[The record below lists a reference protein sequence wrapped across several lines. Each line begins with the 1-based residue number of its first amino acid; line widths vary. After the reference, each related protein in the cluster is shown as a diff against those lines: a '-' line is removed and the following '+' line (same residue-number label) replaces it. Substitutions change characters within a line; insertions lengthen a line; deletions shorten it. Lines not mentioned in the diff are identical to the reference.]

1 MRALEPRVTG
11 KAVNPCD
18 GVGVAFEVFGPVD
31 AERTVVFAPAGLF
44 AHGRLWKMQVPFF
57 ALRGYRVVTYD
68 ARGSGRSDRP
78 DDGYTPQR
86 FQEDL
91 LAVLREVGVERAA
104 FVGMTWALRWLG
116 PLAAERPELVSHL
129 VTVGSFPSLQRAE
142 PLPPERVEASLA
154 VFMAEP
160 EPGAPVDWR
169 GADIRD
175 RWPEVAAWQANE
187 DLLEPHSTKAIE
199 DLTAWAQETEGRHML
214 ASCLELTTGDPG
226 DYFARIPCPTLVL
239 HGELDP
245 AIALETAVR
254 VHEAVPGSEL
264 VVFEGSGH
272 VPVVRDPVRS
282 NLVIQ
287 EFIERGSGAARA
299 GAAGPGRVP
308 ADDGATGSGS
318 VPADDRATRS
328 GSVPAGAGGAA
339 PGGLTG
345 GATLAPAPRRTWRRA
360 RSRRA
365 KRALF
370 VSSPIGLGHAQ
381 RDVAIAREL
390 RRLVPGLE
398 VDWLAQHPVTR
409 VLEANGERIHPA
421 SRLLAGES
429 PHIESLLGA
438 QHELNVFQAIREM
451 DEILLANFHVFHE
464 VATAG
469 AYDLWVGDEAW
480 EVDYYLH
487 ENPELKTAPF
497 AWLTDFVGYLPMVHG
512 DGGREAF
519 VVADYNAEMIAQ
531 VERFRRVRDA
541 ALYIGRQEDIVPDA
555 FGPGLPLIRDWL
567 PEHFELGGY
576 VRYFDPADLGDRA
589 ELRASFG
596 FRDDERVAVAAVG
609 GTSVGAA
616 LLRRI
621 AQAYPEVRSRLPDLR
636 LVVVCGPRIDPGSM
650 PRIEGVEYRGYVHD
664 LYRMLA
670 AADAALV
677 QGGLSTTMELVAA
690 GVPFLYFPLGLH
702 FEQNRHVA
710 HRLERYGVPAW
721 ARVTFREATPDELAE
736 RLSRLLQAPTAYREV
751 EGGGAAR
758 VAERIAALL

>member
-1 MRALEPRVTG
+1 MRALEPLSSG
-11 KAVNPCD
+11 MAANPCD
-18 GVGVAFEVFGPVD
+18 GVRVFYEAFGPED
-31 AERTVVFAPAGLF
+31 AERVVVFAPAGLF

-57 ALRGYRVVTYD
+57 AQRGYRVITYD

-78 DDGYTPQR
+78 ESGYTPRR
-86 FQEDL
+86 FEEDL
-91 LAVLREVGVERAA
+91 LAVLSEAGVERAA

-116 PLAAERPELVSHL
+116 PLAARRPDLVARL
-129 VTVGSFPSLQRAE
+129 VTVGTFPSLQRVEAM
-142 PLPPERVEASLA
+142 PPEQVAASLER
-154 VFMAEP
+154 FMAEV

-169 GADIRD
+169 GVDIRD
-175 RWPEVAAWQANE
+175 RWPEVAAWQATE
-187 DLLEPHSTKAIE
+187 DLLEPHSTKAIK
-199 DLTAWAQETEGRHML
+199 DLTAWAQETEGSHML
-214 ASCLELTTGDPG
+214 ASCLELTAGDPN

-245 AIALETAVR
+245 AIALSTAVA
-254 VHEAVPGSEL
+254 VHEAIRGSEL

-282 NLVIQ
+282 NHVISA
-287 EFIERGSGAARA
+287 FIEGGSG
-299 GAAGPGRVP
+299 PG
-308 ADDGATGSGS
+308 
-318 VPADDRATRS
+318 
-328 GSVPAGAGGAA
+328 
-339 PGGLTG
+339 
-345 GATLAPAPRRTWRRA
+345 PRRSAWRRA
-360 RSRRA
+360 RARDV

-381 RDVAIAREL
+381 RDVAIAKEL

-409 VLEANGERIHPA
+409 VLEENGERIHPA
-421 SRLLAGES
+421 SRHLAGES
-429 PHIESLLGA
+429 PHIESLTSA

-451 DEILLANFHVFHE
+451 DEILLANFHVFHD
-464 VATAG
+464 AAQDG

-497 AWLTDFVGYLPMVHG
+497 AWLTDFVGFLPMAQD

-519 VVADYNAEMIAQ
+519 VTADYNAEMIEQ

-541 ALYIGRQEDIVPDA
+541 SIYIGRQEDIVPDA
-555 FGPGLPLIRDWL
+555 FGPDLPLIGDWL

-576 VRYFDPADLGDRA
+576 VRYFDPADLGERR
-589 ELRASFG
+589 ELREAFG
-596 FRDDERVAVAAVG
+596 FRPEERVAVAAVG
-609 GTSVGAA
+609 GTSVGAG
-616 LLRRI
+616 LLARMVE
-621 AQAYPEVRSRLPDLR
+621 AFPAVRAGLPDLR
-636 LVVVCGPRIDPGSM
+636 LVVVCGPRIDPASL
-650 PRIEGVEYRGYVHD
+650 PQVPGVEYRGYVHD

-721 ARVTFREATPDELAE
+721 ARVGYREATPELLSE
-736 RLSRLLQAPTAYREV
+736 RLSRLLNEPPAFLPV
-751 EGGGAAR
+751 EGGGARR
-758 VAERIAALL
+758 VAERIAELL

>member
-1 MRALEPRVTG
+1 MRALEPRVAGLAT
-11 KAVNPCD
+11 NPAD
-18 GVGVAFEVFGPVD
+18 GVRVRYEVFGPED
-31 AERTVVFAPAGLF
+31 AGRAVVFAPAGLF

-57 ALRGYRVVTYD
+57 ARRGYRVVTYD

-78 DDGYTPQR
+78 DTGYTPQR
-86 FQEDL
+86 FEEDL
-91 LAVLREVGVERAA
+91 LAVVSEAGVERAA

-116 PLAAERPELVSHL
+116 PLAAKRPDLVSHL
-129 VTVGSFPSLQRAE
+129 VTVGTFPSLQRVE
-142 PLPPERVEASLA
+142 PLTAEQVEAALER
-154 VFMAEP
+154 FMAP
-160 EPGAPVDWR
+160 VEPGTPVDWR
-169 GADIRD
+169 GVDIRD
-175 RWPEVAAWQANE
+175 RWPEVAAWQAAE
-187 DLLEPHSTKAIE
+187 DFPEPHSTKAVE
-199 DLTAWAQETEGRHML
+199 DLTAWAQETEGRHLL
-214 ASCLELTTGDPG
+214 ASSLELTRGDPN

-239 HGELDP
+239 HGELDA

-282 NLVIQ
+282 NLVIAA
-287 EFIERGSGAARA
+287 FIERGSAAGEGIGAATAVGRA
-299 GAAGPGRVP
+299 GAR
-308 ADDGATGSGS
+308 
-318 VPADDRATRS
+318 TR
-328 GSVPAGAGGAA
+328 
-339 PGGLTG
+339 
-345 GATLAPAPRRTWRRA
+345 WRRA
-360 RSRRA
+360 NSRKT

-381 RDVAIAREL
+381 RDVAIAKEL

-421 SRLLAGES
+421 SPLLAGES
-429 PHIESLLGA
+429 PHIESLMGG

-451 DEILLANFHVFHE
+451 DEILLANFHVFLD
-464 VATAG
+464 VAQAG

-487 ENPELKTAPF
+487 ENPELKSAPF
-497 AWLTDFVGYLPMVHG
+497 AWLTDFVGFLPMVEG
-512 DGGREAF
+512 DGGREEH
-519 VVADYNAEMIAQ
+519 VVADYNAEMIEQ
-531 VERFRRVRDA
+531 VERFGRVRDA
-541 ALYIGRQEDIVPDA
+541 SIYIGREEDIVPDA
-555 FGPGLPLIRDWL
+555 FGPGLPLIAEWL

-576 VRYFDPADLGDRA
+576 VRYFDPADLGDRG
-589 ELRASFG
+589 ELRAGFG
-596 FRDDERVAVAAVG
+596 FREGERVAVAAVG
-609 GTSVGAA
+609 GTSVGAS

-621 AQAYPEVRSRLPDLR
+621 GSAFPAVRELVPDVR
-636 LVVVCGPRIDPGSM
+636 LVAVCGPRIDPASM
-650 PRIEGVEYRGYVHD
+650 PQVDGVDYRGYVHD

-710 HRLERYGVPAW
+710 HRLERYGVPPW
-721 ARVTFREATPDELAE
+721 ARLRYADAEPEPLAD
-736 RLSRLLQAPTAYREV
+736 RLSRLLAAPPAFAAV
-751 EGGGAAR
+751 EGGGARRA
-758 VAERIAALL
+758 AERIAALL